1 MSKKSQRKQEAIKG
15 LEELGEKAVIGIRPE
30 FLPIVEKGKLSGL
43 AYSTLPTGMETTVKI
58 NFGGDILSAV
68 VFGSIDYEVDEEI
81 QFDIVG
87 DSIILFDAVSK
98 ENLALGSV
106 EVIEVGP
113 KPEGEAEKIELIAEG
128 SNPNADVDESKKGFF
143 KKLFGKKKKKEE
155 KKEEAPAKE
164 EEKPAEEEKAE

>member
-1 MSKKSQRKQEAIKG
+1 M
-15 LEELGEKAVIGIRPE
+15 
-30 FLPIVEKGKLSGL
+30 
-43 AYSTLPTGMETTVKI
+43 LPTGMETTVKI
-58 NFGGDILSAV
+58 DFGGDILSAV

-81 QFDIVG
+81 KFDIVG
-87 DSIILFDAVSK
+87 DGIILFDAVSK

-128 SNPNADVDESKKGFF
+128 SNPNANVDESKKGFF
-143 KKLFGKKKKKEE
+143 KKLFGKKKKEE
-155 KKEEAPAKE
+155 KKEEPKAE